1 MNDCELWYDYLEN
14 FCVKFFVGG
23 FRNGIFKSENVNS
36 FFKEEDF
43 LKDEI
48 DMV

>member
-1 MNDCELWYDYLEN
+1 MIVNYGMIIQRI
-14 FCVKFFVGG
+14 FVFFVGG

-43 LKDEI
+43 MKDEI
-48 DMV
+48 DMVQD